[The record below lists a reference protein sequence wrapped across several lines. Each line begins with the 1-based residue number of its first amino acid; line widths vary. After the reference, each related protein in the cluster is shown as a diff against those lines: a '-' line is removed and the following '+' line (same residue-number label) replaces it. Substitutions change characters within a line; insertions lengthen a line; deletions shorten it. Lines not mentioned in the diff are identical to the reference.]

1 MKKSFAEVMK
11 RRRQLESG
19 EIWAD
24 EMSILSDDSSG
35 FKLYLGSGKD
45 ANNLEQLRAH
55 GVTYILNV
63 ADDVP
68 NFHENTPESG
78 LVYKKLGV
86 GDFGTDPGISRVF
99 AEAIVF
105 VKEAMA
111 KPTNVIVHCANGSNR
126 SPTVVV
132 ALAMYLKKLPLS
144 VAAEAVYKDRK
155 AVFMLSDNLKELLA
169 YEKEIRGKNSAKIQN
184 LRLVPLGDSEV

>member
-78 LVYKKLGV
+78 LVYKKLSV

>member
-78 LVYKKLGV
+78 LVYKKLSV

-132 ALAMYLKKLPLS
+132 ALAMCLKKLPLS